1 RRGRRGAFRVTIPRA
16 PGARATRAR
25 RLPRPRGA
33 LGSTRAPPAD
43 TTIGMAAPARM
54 RRSARLAR
62 RRATTAALLAIA
74 AALAIA
80 SPAAAGET
88 SRFFLSGDGEVSLQN
103 GHTGDKL
110 HVRYRRADGSYDA
123 QSLAAVDRF
132 FRSRGDDDTTRVAL
146 RLIET
151 IDYLED
157 RERPRAIVLVSG
169 YRSGEYN
176 SSLIARGHKAAR
188 TSMHT
193 EGLAADLR
201 FVGLDQR
208 ALWIAVRELECCGAG
223 WYATNGFLHLD
234 VGRPRFWE
242 ETTSR
247 GASFVAE
254 GEGAAAV
261 RVRIEKA
268 RRAAEAGDG
277 AAASDC
283 LEFPA
288 SSDPSRIVLR
298 VAEADGSGSRAG
310 ATRGRIVLR
319 TCEPRLE
326 ATPATIDTNP
336 IEVGAPVRSG
346 GGEGRA

>member
-1 RRGRRGAFRVTIPRA
+1 
-16 PGARATRAR
+16 
-25 RLPRPRGA
+25 
-33 LGSTRAPPAD
+33 
-43 TTIGMAAPARM
+43 MAAPARM

-247 GASFVAE
+247 VGENLSQGNARVIARTDFDRYDALDGATVALHAVTLRPLRLARDASFVAD
-254 GEGAAAV
+254 GEGAAAL